1 MADKT
6 TSPVVPGGVDTMWK
20 EEKCRCFPAGK
31 DRGLHGTHAVNTK
44 PLDVND
50 QQFQKE
56 IAGSHEP
63 VLVDFWASWCGPCK
77 MVAPVLEEL
86 AADYQGKVKILK
98 VNVDE
103 NPDTASRYSIMSIP
117 TMILFKNGEPI
128 QTLIGFRNKEELKGI
143 IDPSL

>member
-1 MADKT
+1 MAEVLHVGEADF
-6 TSPVVPGGVDTMWK
+6 
-20 EEKCRCFPAGK
+20 EELVLKSE
-31 DRGLHGTHAVNTK
+31 L
-44 PLDVND
+44 
-50 QQFQKE
+50 
-56 IAGSHEP
+56 P

-86 AADYQGKVKILK
+86 AADYGGKVKVLK

-143 IDPSL
+143 IDPNL